1 MDRIYSP
8 RLDRSITTVIRE
20 CGKCKN
26 FGPTHLHSLL
36 EPIVRRHPFELLVS
50 DYLSMPTGKG
60 GHHMIVLFIDTFSQY
75 TWGYML
81 KTHGTAKTTVDGLDK
96 IRHNFRAPESLM
108 TDGGKHFNNEEVRS
122 WCSRNDTHHH
132 VTAAYT
138 PWINGLV
145 EGTNGKL
152 LGWLKCTCTPNL
164 GEEAYADVKPDD
176 VPKAWP
182 EHFNAAIEHLNGWVL
197 PAFQFSPKE
206 LLLGLVV
213 NTPRMPTSRLSEPA
227 LPTETNVHTAY
238 VAQQRLD
245 AADHTVAHALKCKA
259 IFDRRVHRS
268 KAREV
273 LFSPGQLVQV
283 YANELD
289 STFKTS
295 RKIIPQWSAPRRIA
309 TRRGNSYTLA
319 TLEGFPIPGFFHAHR
334 LRHFYP
340 RTNSLLADAEK
351 EEMVARRAAMQNED
365 EGTGDEGRGNE
376 TMGED
381 KGESERTA
389 GDAEDMVTPVADEP
403 HKLSLLEL
411 DTPLR
416 MHDLECRICA
426 GGICSGNLE
435 QGSRETEDRT
445 EDRTESGQGQEE
457 CQGS

>member
-8 RLDRSITTVIRE
+8 RLDRSITTAIRE

-36 EPIVRRHPFELLVS
+36 EPI
-50 DYLSMPTGKG
+50 
-60 GHHMIVLFIDTFSQY
+60 Y

-108 TDGGKHFNNEEVRS
+108 TDGGKHFNNEE
-122 WCSRNDTHHH
+122 
-132 VTAAYT
+132 
-138 PWINGLV
+138 
-145 EGTNGKL
+145 
-152 LGWLKCTCTPNL
+152 
-164 GEEAYADVKPDD
+164 
-176 VPKAWP
+176 
-182 EHFNAAIEHLNGWVL
+182 
-197 PAFQFSPKE
+197 FSPKE

-403 HKLSLLEL
+403 HKLYPVQRLIPVLGVKCTCGTDIGLTTIGTSPPGQSHSWGRGCLQDWYWPNYPQCQSPRLIPDVGVKCTSETGINL
-411 DTPLR
+411 TTLSTSSHFWCRGCLQDWYRPDHPQCQSPRPIPGLGVNSTCGTGIDLTTISTNPLGR
-416 MHDLECRICA
+416 SHSW
-426 GGICSGNLE
+426 GGGCLQDWYRPDHPQCHPPG
-435 QGSRETEDRT
+435 
-445 EDRTESGQGQEE
+445 
-457 CQGS
+457 